1 MKTVDK
7 LLTEKMMTLVRC
19 NTQAQGQEMA
29 DALVDAG
36 VKVIEITLT
45 TPGALKIIEKLLKN
59 KDLLVGAGTVR
70 TAKDVKKV
78 EAIGGRFIVSP
89 DTNED
94 VIAATKKL
102 KLVSMPGVSTPTEV
116 GIAVDA
122 GAEEKYHAGVFANQ
136 PAEEGTGFSD
146 ETLISIAESSGITG
160 DALTTFN
167 DCLASEKYAG
177 WVANSYAAFDSAGVS
192 STPTGLLNGTEL
204 SGDVLFDPIQ
214 LTAAI
219 EAAAK
224 S

>member
-1 MKTVDK
+1 MKTMNK
-7 LLTEKMMTLVRC
+7 LLSEKMMTLVRC

-122 GAEEKYHAGVFANQ
+122 GADILKLFPASVLGPAHLKSIREPFPNNRWCPTAGV
-136 PAEEGTGFSD
+136 
-146 ETLISIAESSGITG
+146 TLESIPKWFEAGADLVG
-160 DALTTFN
+160 LGGPLTK
-167 DCLASEKYAG
+167 DGA
-177 WVANSYAAFDSAGVS
+177 AGVRK
-192 STPTGLLNGTEL
+192 N
-204 SGDVLFDPIQ
+204 VLAFRS
-214 LTAAI
+214 AI
-219 EAAAK
+219 EAASK
-224 S
+224 VVYQHEVSQ

>member
-1 MKTVDK
+1 MKTVNK
-7 LLTEKMMTLVRC
+7 LLSEKMMTLVRC

-70 TAKDVKKV
+70 TAKEVKKV

-116 GIAVDA
+116 GIAIDA
-122 GAEEKYHAGVFANQ
+122 GADILKLFPASVLGPAHLKSIREPFPNNRWCPTAGV
-136 PAEEGTGFSD
+136 
-146 ETLISIAESSGITG
+146 TLESIPKWFEAGADLVG
-160 DALTTFN
+160 LGGPLTK
-167 DCLASEKYAG
+167 DGA
-177 WVANSYAAFDSAGVS
+177 AGVRK
-192 STPTGLLNGTEL
+192 N
-204 SGDVLFDPIQ
+204 VLAFRS
-214 LTAAI
+214 AI
-219 EAAAK
+219 EAASK
-224 S
+224 VVYQHEVSQ

>member
-1 MKTVDK
+1 MKTMNK
-7 LLTEKMMTLVRC
+7 LLSEKMMTLVRC

-89 DTNED
+89 DTNEE

-116 GIAVDA
+116 GIAIDA
-122 GAEEKYHAGVFANQ
+122 GADILKLFPASVLGPAHLKSIREPFPNNRWCPTAGV
-136 PAEEGTGFSD
+136 
-146 ETLISIAESSGITG
+146 TLESIPKWFEAGADLVG
-160 DALTTFN
+160 LGGPLTK
-167 DCLASEKYAG
+167 DGA
-177 WVANSYAAFDSAGVS
+177 AGVRK
-192 STPTGLLNGTEL
+192 N
-204 SGDVLFDPIQ
+204 VLAFRSAID
-214 LTAAI
+214 AASKVVYQH
-219 EAAAK
+219 EV
-224 S
+224 SQ

>member
-7 LLTEKMMTLVRC
+7 LLAEKIMTLVRC

-70 TAKDVKKV
+70 SVKDVKKV
-78 EAIGGRFIVSP
+78 EAIGARFIVSP

-94 VIAATKKL
+94 VITATKKL

-122 GAEEKYHAGVFANQ
+122 GADILKLFPASVLGPAHLKSIREPFPNNRWCPTAGV
-136 PAEEGTGFSD
+136 
-146 ETLISIAESSGITG
+146 TLESIPKWFEAGADLVG
-160 DALTTFN
+160 LGGPLTK
-167 DCLASEKYAG
+167 DGA
-177 WVANSYAAFDSAGVS
+177 AGVRK
-192 STPTGLLNGTEL
+192 N
-204 SGDVLFDPIQ
+204 VLAFRS
-214 LTAAI
+214 AI
-219 EAAAK
+219 DQASKVVYQHEV
-224 S
+224 SQ

>member
-7 LLTEKMMTLVRC
+7 LLAEKMMTLVRC

-70 TAKDVKKV
+70 TVKDVKKV
-78 EAIGGRFIVSP
+78 EAIGARFIVSP

-94 VIAATKKL
+94 VITASKKL

-122 GAEEKYHAGVFANQ
+122 GADILKLFPASVLGPAHLKSIREPFPNNRWCPTAGV
-136 PAEEGTGFSD
+136 
-146 ETLISIAESSGITG
+146 TLESIPKWFEAGADLVG
-160 DALTTFN
+160 LGGPLTK
-167 DCLASEKYAG
+167 DGA
-177 WVANSYAAFDSAGVS
+177 AGVRK
-192 STPTGLLNGTEL
+192 N
-204 SGDVLFDPIQ
+204 VLAFRS
-214 LTAAI
+214 AI
-219 EAAAK
+219 DQASKVVYQHEV
-224 S
+224 SQ

>member
-7 LLTEKMMTLVRC
+7 LLAEKMMTLVRC

-70 TAKDVKKV
+70 SVKDVKKV
-78 EAIGGRFIVSP
+78 EAIGARFIVSP

-94 VIAATKKL
+94 VITATKKL

-122 GAEEKYHAGVFANQ
+122 GADILKLFPASVLGPAHLKSISEPFPNNRWCPTAGV
-136 PAEEGTGFSD
+136 
-146 ETLISIAESSGITG
+146 TLESIPKWFEAGADLVG
-160 DALTTFN
+160 LGGPLTK
-167 DCLASEKYAG
+167 DGA
-177 WVANSYAAFDSAGVS
+177 AGVRK
-192 STPTGLLNGTEL
+192 N
-204 SGDVLFDPIQ
+204 VLAFRS
-214 LTAAI
+214 AI
-219 EAAAK
+219 DQASKVVYQHEV
-224 S
+224 SQ

>member
-7 LLTEKMMTLVRC
+7 LLSEKMMTLVRC
-19 NTQAQGQEMA
+19 NTQSEGQEMA

-70 TAKDVKKV
+70 TVKDVKKV
-78 EAIGGRFIVSP
+78 EAIGARFIVSP

-122 GAEEKYHAGVFANQ
+122 GADILKLFPASVLGPAHLKSIREPFPNNRWCPTAGV
-136 PAEEGTGFSD
+136 T
-146 ETLISIAESSGITG
+146 
-160 DALTTFN
+160 
-167 DCLASEKYAG
+167 
-177 WVANSYAAFDSAGVS
+177 FDSVPEWFAAGADLIGLGGPVTKGGVAKVS
-192 STPTGLLNGTEL
+192 EN
-204 SGDVLFDPIQ
+204 VMAFRN
-214 LTAAI
+214 AI
-219 EAAAK
+219 NQASKVVYQHEV
-224 S
+224 SQ

>member
-7 LLTEKMMTLVRC
+7 LLSEKMMTLVRC

-116 GIAVDA
+116 GIAIDA
-122 GAEEKYHAGVFANQ
+122 GADILKLFPASVLGPAHLKSIREPFPNNRWCPTAGV
-136 PAEEGTGFSD
+136 
-146 ETLISIAESSGITG
+146 TLESIPKWFEAGADLVG
-160 DALTTFN
+160 LGGPLTK
-167 DCLASEKYAG
+167 DGA
-177 WVANSYAAFDSAGVS
+177 AGVRK
-192 STPTGLLNGTEL
+192 N
-204 SGDVLFDPIQ
+204 VLAFRS
-214 LTAAI
+214 AI
-219 EAAAK
+219 EAASK
-224 S
+224 VVYQHEVSQ

>member
-70 TAKDVKKV
+70 TVKDVKKV
-78 EAIGGRFIVSP
+78 EAIGARFIVSP

-94 VIAATKKL
+94 VITATKKL

-122 GAEEKYHAGVFANQ
+122 GADILKLFPASVLGPAHLKSIREPFPNNRWCPTAGV
-136 PAEEGTGFSD
+136 
-146 ETLISIAESSGITG
+146 TLESIPKWFEAGADLVG
-160 DALTTFN
+160 LGGPLTK
-167 DCLASEKYAG
+167 DGA
-177 WVANSYAAFDSAGVS
+177 AGVR
-192 STPTGLLNGTEL
+192 NN
-204 SGDVLFDPIQ
+204 VLAFR
-214 LTAAI
+214 TAIDQASKVVYKH
-219 EAAAK
+219 EV
-224 S
+224 SQ

>member
-7 LLTEKMMTLVRC
+7 LLAEKMMTLVRC

-122 GAEEKYHAGVFANQ
+122 GADILKLFPASVLGPAHLKSIREPFPNNRWCPTAGV
-136 PAEEGTGFSD
+136 
-146 ETLISIAESSGITG
+146 TLESIPKWFEAGADLVG
-160 DALTTFN
+160 LGGPLTK
-167 DCLASEKYAG
+167 DGA
-177 WVANSYAAFDSAGVS
+177 AGVRK
-192 STPTGLLNGTEL
+192 N
-204 SGDVLFDPIQ
+204 VLAFRS
-214 LTAAI
+214 AI
-219 EAAAK
+219 EAASK
-224 S
+224 VVYQHEVSQ